1 MDKDDII
8 AIKAGTDMTSPSSFP
23 SVIVGLVVVDETF
36 TESVD
41 EVSPIL
47 IKSCGDVDDIVVV
60 VVVVVVLV
68 VVVTMKMKLC

>member
-1 MDKDDII
+1 M
-8 AIKAGTDMTSPSSFP
+8 AIKAGTEMTSPSSVP

-36 TESVD
+36 TKVVD

-47 IKSCGDVDDIVVV
+47 IKSCGDVDEIVVV

-68 VVVTMKMKLC
+68 VVVTRNMELMKYKEI